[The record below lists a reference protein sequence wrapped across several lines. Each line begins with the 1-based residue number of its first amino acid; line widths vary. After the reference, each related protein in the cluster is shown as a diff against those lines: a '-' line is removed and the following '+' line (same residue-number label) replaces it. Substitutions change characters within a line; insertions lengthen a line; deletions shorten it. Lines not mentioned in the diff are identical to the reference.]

1 MRDEQQMIGEA
12 IETAVQE
19 SFDEEAPPVDLQ
31 ALADKLYRLLREELR
46 LEKARGATTPRRS
59 NG

>member
-19 SFDEEAPPVDLQ
+19 SLDEEAPPVDLQ

-46 LEKARGATTPRRS
+46 LEKARGATATRRRD
-59 NG
+59 G